1 MYEFAA
7 AEGVKVH
14 PNGVSLVMPKRASQ
28 NGSAE
33 NGASAASNGSAGKT
47 LLKFARCLVGKLK
60 RSDSHVS
67 WISFL
72 CDKVNV

>member
-14 PNGVSLVMPKRASQ
+14 PNGVSLVMPERASQ

-33 NGASAASNGSAGKT
+33 NGASASSNGSAGKM
-47 LLKFARCLVGKLK
+47 LLKVARCLV
-60 RSDSHVS
+60 
-67 WISFL
+67 
-72 CDKVNV
+72 